1 MRSLWN
7 LGFRPFYL
15 LASLFSVLWIV
26 VWVLQYVGRFPSGAY
41 LQGPLW
47 HGHEMV
53 FGYTLAVIA
62 GFLLTAVRNWTGR
75 PTPSGSLLAALA
87 ALWVAARIA
96 VLTPFATAAM
106 WLNASFPVAVAVA
119 IGVPLVQARNRRNY
133 LFVALLL
140 GVAAAILVLHL
151 AMQGDSTFPARSG
164 LVIGLDIVL
173 FVISVIAGRVVP
185 MFTNN
190 GVPGARARRNLWV
203 ERAALGGVLL
213 LLALDVLRAPT
224 AAIAAA
230 AAAAALVHAVRLAL
244 WDTRCTLG
252 TPLVWVLH
260 AGYAWVVVHLALRA
274 GAAAGLV
281 SESLALHALS
291 VGAIGGLTI
300 GMMTRTARGHTAR
313 PLVADRW
320 ETTAYVLVLLAAVV
334 RVFGGWAFPSN
345 YVATVIGAAALWSAG
360 FGIYFVRYWPIL
372 TRPRLD
378 GRPG

>member
-1 MRSLWN
+1 MRNLWN

-15 LASLFSVLWIV
+15 LASLIATLSIA
-26 VWVLQYVGRFPSGAY
+26 VWVLQYTGRFPSGAY

-75 PTPSGSLLAALA
+75 PTPSGAPLAALA

-96 VLTPFATAAM
+96 VLTPFAAAAM
-106 WLNASFPVAVAVA
+106 WLNAAFPVAVAVA

-133 LFVALLL
+133 FFVALLL
-140 GVAAAILVLHL
+140 GIAAAILVLHL
-151 AMQGDSTFPARSG
+151 AMRGDSAFPARSG

-190 GVPGARARRNLWV
+190 GVPGAQARRNIWV
-203 ERAALGGVLL
+203 ERASLGGVLL
-213 LLALDVLRAPT
+213 LLALDVLRAPA
-224 AAIAAA
+224 AAIAAV
-230 AAAAALVHAVRLAL
+230 AAAAALAHGVRLAL
-244 WDTRCTLG
+244 WDTRRTLG

-274 GAAAGLV
+274 GAAAGFV
-281 SESLALHALS
+281 AESLALHALA

-334 RVFGGWAFPSN
+334 RVFGGSLFPAG

-360 FGIYFVRYWPIL
+360 FAIYFVRYWPIL